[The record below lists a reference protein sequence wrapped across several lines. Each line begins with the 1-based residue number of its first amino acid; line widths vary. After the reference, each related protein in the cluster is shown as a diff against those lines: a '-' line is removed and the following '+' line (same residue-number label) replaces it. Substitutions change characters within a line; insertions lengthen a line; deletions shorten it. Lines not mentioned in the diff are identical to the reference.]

1 MKEFD
6 VIILGTGSGG
16 TSVAYK
22 CAAAGRKVA
31 IIDLRP
37 YGGTCALRGCDP
49 KKVLVGISHALSLS
63 HQLENKGII
72 TTAIGS
78 WKDLMQFK
86 KTFTDPVP
94 DKNEAAFKK
103 AGIATYHGKAFFTS
117 EQTLQVDSQILHAKM
132 FLLATG
138 AKPRVLS
145 IPGEQLLIDSTAF
158 LELEELPKEIILV
171 GGGYIAFEFAHL
183 ASRFGSKVKILHRG
197 DRALKAFDPDLVNH
211 LVKATESLGI
221 EVMLNT
227 EVTALKREGDKI
239 IVNASSS
246 GKDLRFSTSLAVHAA
261 GRTADIEDL
270 NLEKINVAFD
280 KKGISVNEYMQSVTN
295 PNVYASGDVNNKG
308 LPLTPVAA
316 KESVI
321 VATNLLKG
329 NHAKIDYGHIP
340 SNVFTTPP
348 LASVGLTE
356 ADAKHQGKDYKV
368 NYKEITDWFSYKR
381 LNEPVAAYKTLLDKE
396 TDEIIGAHLLG
407 HNAEEIINI
416 FTVAMNL
423 KLTGNQL
430 KKTIFSYPT
439 NASDIP
445 YMV

>member
-1 MKEFD
+1 
-6 VIILGTGSGG
+6 
-16 TSVAYK
+16 
-22 CAAAGRKVA
+22 
-31 IIDLRP
+31 
-37 YGGTCALRGCDP
+37 
-49 KKVLVGISHALSLS
+49 
-63 HQLENKGII
+63 
-72 TTAIGS
+72 
-78 WKDLMQFK
+78 
-86 KTFTDPVP
+86 
-94 DKNEAAFKK
+94 
-103 AGIATYHGKAFFTS
+103 
-117 EQTLQVDSQILHAKM
+117 M

-138 AKPRVLS
+138 AKPQVLS
-145 IPGEQLLIDSTAF
+145 IPGEELLTDSTAF

-171 GGGYIAFEFAHL
+171 GGGYIAFEFAHI

-221 EVMLNT
+221 EVVLNT

-270 NLEKINVAFD
+270 NLEKVNVAFD

-295 PNVYASGDVNNKG
+295 PNVYASGDVNNTG

-329 NHAKIDYGHIP
+329 NHTKIDYGHIP

-348 LASVGLTE
+348 LASVGLSE
-356 ADAKHQGKDYKV
+356 ADAKHQGRDYKV
-368 NYKEITDWFSYKR
+368 NYEEITDWFSYKR
-381 LNEPVAAYKTLLDKE
+381 LNEPVAAYKILLDKE

-439 NASDIP
+439 NASDIA
-445 YMV
+445 YML